1 MSGRKVCILMSMG
14 APPLHPRVYQKE
26 CRTLVKAGYEV
37 VIIAPHERDENR
49 DGIQIRSLPVYGSR
63 LVRLLVTPW
72 LVFAKAM
79 REKAAVYQIENIEL
93 IPPALLLRFLGKRVV
108 YDVLEDTPDQVPFM
122 FWVPPLIRKPLA
134 WMVKKLEHFGARRF
148 SAVIAAG
155 VEIGERLG
163 ACNKQTAIVHN
174 YPLLEEFVDSIAL
187 EPARRTSK
195 KIICLG
201 GISSDRAGREIVKA
215 MGLLPRDLEAKLI
228 FAGHLASPAYLDEVV
243 RTPGWER
250 VEYRGIISREEVKTL
265 MAEAAAALVLYSPAP
280 NHLDI
285 RSLRFYE
292 SLAAGLPVVTS
303 NFPKWRAMV
312 EGEGFGLI
320 VDPTNPESIAE
331 AIQYLLTHPEEA
343 AAMGR
348 RGRQAVRERYNWGV
362 EEAKLLQVYRESL
375 DGNPS
380 RSPRLASTK

>member
-1 MSGRKVCILMSMG
+1 MSACKVCILMSMN
-14 APPLHPRVYQKE
+14 APFHPRVYLKG

-37 VIIAPHERDENR
+37 VIIAPHERDEVV
-49 DGIQIRSLPVYGSR
+49 DGIAIRSLPIYRNR
-63 LVRLLVTPW
+63 LERLFLIPW
-72 LVFAKAM
+72 WVMAKAL
-79 REKAAVYQIENIEL
+79 REKASVYQIENIEL
-93 IPPALLLRFLGKRVV
+93 IPQALLLRLLGKKVI
-108 YDVLEDTPDQVPFM
+108 YDVLEDTPDQVPFKT
-122 FWVPPLIRKPLA
+122 WVPPLIRKPLA
-134 WMVKKLEHFGARRF
+134 WMVKKMEHFGARRF

-163 ACNKQTAIVHN
+163 ACNKQTTIVHN

-187 EPARRTSK
+187 EPARHTGK

-201 GISSDRAGREIVKA
+201 GISSAHAGREIVKA
-215 MGLLPRDLEAKLI
+215 MGLLPCDLEAKLI
-228 FAGHLASPAYLDEVV
+228 FAGGIASPAYLDEVI

-250 VEYRGIISREEVKTL
+250 VEYRGIISREEVKAL
-265 MAEAAAALVLYSPAP
+265 MAEAAAAALVLYSPEP

-285 RSLRFYE
+285 RSNRFYE

-303 NFPKWRAMV
+303 NFPKWRELV
-312 EGEGFGLI
+312 EGNGFGLT
-320 VDPTNPESIAE
+320 VDPTDSQAIAN
-331 AIQYLLTHPEEA
+331 AIEYLLTHPEEA

-362 EEAKLLQVYRESL
+362 EEAKLLRVYRELL